1 MFITFGHFQN
11 LIGRRDHIWR
21 QVVQL
26 IRKFRGILL
35 DLNPPDILLM
45 LKNLLQEK
53 L

>member
-1 MFITFGHFQN
+1 MFITFGYFQN
-11 LIGRRDHIWR
+11 LIGRRHYIWR

-35 DLNPPDILLM
+35 DLNPPDVLLM
-45 LKNLLQEK
+45 PQNLLQKK